1 MKFAYWRVKFATPS
15 EIFANAKVIG
25 YKFNKR
31 EEDILPYK
39 GCEIEFVARF
49 VCGSCKKRARVK
61 GNKSFYSCS
70 VRFYK

>member
-31 EEDILPYK
+31 EDDILPYK
-39 GCEIEFVARF
+39 GCEIELLPDLFVGVA
-49 VCGSCKKRARVK
+49 KKEQE
-61 GNKSFYSCS
+61 
-70 VRFYK
+70 